1 MAEEE
6 DGSGSGRSD
15 KAAEQG
21 LDPEMGPSRAPKKAL
36 RNGTALLLEMADE
49 AVVEQLQEIV
59 DCVVVNIKAGHLPS
73 AKLLLE
79 LVARLKLEEDI
90 PEEDYRSLAEV
101 LWKDLEA
108 RTVPG
113 KFEVVA
119 TDATPVRVEQ
129 GPEGDEQ

>member
-1 MAEEE
+1 
-6 DGSGSGRSD
+6 
-15 KAAEQG
+15 
-21 LDPEMGPSRAPKKAL
+21 
-36 RNGTALLLEMADE
+36 
-49 AVVEQLQEIV
+49 
-59 DCVVVNIKAGHLPS
+59 
-73 AKLLLE
+73 
-79 LVARLKLEEDI
+79 VARLKLEEDI

-119 TDATPVRVEQ
+119 TDATPVKVEQ